1 MAGLFSIFDIGKLAL
16 VANQQALQVVSQN
29 LANINTPG
37 YSRQEALLQ
46 QTAPNTLGNFQIGTG
61 VQVTQIRRVVN
72 NFVETQ
78 LNVSEQDLGRLEAQ
92 ADAMNRLE
100 SVFPASD
107 DRGIN
112 KALADFFNALRDLSS
127 NPQGRTER
135 TVLLSKAAA
144 LASEF
149 KQAGGA
155 LAQIRT
161 DLNTQ
166 ISQTVRDVNS
176 LASRIALLNSQIG
189 AAEVGGQSAND
200 LRDERGQ
207 LLNDLGKRIEIHTF
221 EDATGQ
227 TQVFVGRGQTLVE
240 RDLTFGIATTPSAD
254 NGGLLNIT
262 YTGNGGDIT
271 SLIGNGALKGMLLL
285 RDRTVP
291 DVLDQLNQLA
301 ASLVNEV
308 NQVHRLGFGLDGTTG
323 ADFFSPLS
331 VAARGQ
337 AVNTGTALI
346 ESGAVTADSLLTQ
359 HEYEI
364 RFSSAT
370 AYSIVDATTGATVK
384 GNYSGTALTA
394 PTAAAPVNIVTGT
407 NDTLV
412 LSVDG
417 TASGTITLTGAASPG
432 QAYNSGAALATEVQ
446 SKINADATLVAA
458 GKSVTVLY
466 DTSRNRFVITS
477 TSTASSSVV
486 DVTGGTA
493 RATLGLSAGT
503 STAASGT
510 YGTPQTFTFDGISV
524 QLSGVPAADDVFTVS
539 TRTNA
544 AKTLAVAL
552 TDENTIA
559 ASGTQ
564 AGIPGDN
571 ATALALVALQ
581 SRALTTLEG
590 ATLTAYYG
598 ATASAVGSVVQTNTQ
613 NLGTQEG
620 VRNQLITI
628 RGQTSGV
635 STDEELAN
643 LLQFQHAY
651 QAAARIIIVADEMF
665 QTLLD
670 LKR

>member
-1 MAGLFSIFDIGKLAL
+1 MSGLFSIFDIGKQGLL
-16 VANQQALQVVSQN
+16 ANQQALQVVGQN
-29 LANINTPG
+29 LANVNTPG
-37 YSRQEALLQ
+37 YSRQEAVLKE
-46 QTAPNTLGNFQIGTG
+46 TEPNTLGNFQIGTG
-61 VQVTQIRRVVN
+61 VEVAEIRRVVN
-72 NFVETQ
+72 TFVEAQ
-78 LNVSEQDLGRLEAQ
+78 INVSQQDLGRLEAQ
-92 ADAMNRLE
+92 ADALNRLE
-100 SVFPASD
+100 SVFPSSD

-112 KALADFFNALRDLSS
+112 KALNDFFNALRDLSS

-135 TVLLSKAAA
+135 TVLLNKTAT

-149 KQAGGA
+149 KQASAA
-155 LAQIRT
+155 LTQIRT

-166 ISQTVRDVNS
+166 ISRTVTEVNN
-176 LASRIALLNSQIG
+176 LASRIAILNGKIAG
-189 AAEVGGQSAND
+189 AEIGGQGAND
-200 LRDERGQ
+200 LRDQRGQ

-221 EDATGQ
+221 EDGTGQ
-227 TQVFVGRGQTLVE
+227 IQVFVGRGQTLVE
-240 RDLTFGIATTPSAD
+240 RNATFAIATLASAD

-262 YTGNGGDIT
+262 YSGGNITSFIGNGG
-271 SLIGNGALKGMLLL
+271 LKGMLLV
-285 RDRTVP
+285 RDTTVP
-291 DVLDQLNQLA
+291 DVLNELNTLA

-308 NQVHRLGFGLDGTTG
+308 NQLHHLGFGLDGTTG

-331 VAARGQ
+331 VSARDKS
-337 AVNTGTALI
+337 VNTGAATI
-346 ESGAVTADSLLTQ
+346 ESGTVTANSLLTQ
-359 HEYEI
+359 HDYEI

-370 AYSIVDATTGATVK
+370 AYSIVDTATGATVK
-384 GNYSGTALTA
+384 GNYSGTAITA
-394 PTAAAPVNIVTGT
+394 PTAAAPVNIITGT

-412 LSVDG
+412 VSVDG

-432 QAYNSGAALATEVQ
+432 QAYNSGAALAVEIQ
-446 SKINADATLVAA
+446 SKINADAALVAA
-458 GKSVTVLY
+458 GKSVTVIY
-466 DTSRNRFVITS
+466 DTSTNRFVITS
-477 TSTASSSVV
+477 TSTASTSAV

-510 YGTPQTFTFDGISV
+510 YGTPQTFNFDGISV
-524 QLSGVPAADDVFTVS
+524 QVSGAPAADDVFTVS
-539 TRTNA
+539 TRTDA
-544 AKTLAVAL
+544 AKNLGVAL
-552 TDENTIA
+552 TDENKIA

-581 SRALTTLEG
+581 SRAITALGG
-590 ATLTAYYG
+590 ATLTAHYS
-598 ATASAVGSVVQTNTQ
+598 ATASGVGATTQTNAQ
-613 NLGTQEG
+613 NLSTQEG
-620 VRNQLITI
+620 VNIQLSTL

-651 QAAARIIIVADEMF
+651 QAAARIIFVADEMF